1 MDRSSLR
8 RSHVIIILAALLI
21 LGGGM
26 LSTAMAQTR
35 IVVLPFF
42 VEEGHDA
49 KQGGDAT
56 LHYRRMLRF
65 INNNLVRHGF
75 EVVNPFAH
83 DAGEKELNRVMER
96 AREDSTLASLE
107 VCKKYGVDVAYIT
120 WLTVKRR
127 TTDDGY
133 CKTKARLDGEGYD
146 SAGRDLGAGVSK
158 TWNITKRDCDDAIA
172 EVEKEVGD
180 EVGMKLTAWAG
191 RSHAAT
197 VTAPSGAGTAS
208 TGAVAGGGEGGGVL
222 QRHANALENLLDVRL
237 DLCTDYETSEVFG
250 KVINTAPGVVEAKRF
265 GSRIV
270 PDNPQASYM
279 IWRVRIENTDPFRL
293 QANVM
298 HMIKQILDAGGA
310 ITLKG
315 VPYRYSPAEVDALM
329 GIRSGDSTSRQIQF
343 VVDRERARDKRFEG
357 QHDPYKSK
365 KEGGFE

>member
-1 MDRSSLR
+1 
-8 RSHVIIILAALLI
+8 VIIILAALLI

-26 LSTAMAQTR
+26 LNTALAQTR
-35 IVVLPFF
+35 IVVLPFY
-42 VEEGHDA
+42 VEEGADA
-49 KQGGDAT
+49 KGGGNAT
-56 LHYRRMLRF
+56 LHYRRMMRF
-65 INNNLVRHGF
+65 INNNLSRHGF
-75 EVVNPFAH
+75 EVINPFAH

-180 EVGMKLTAWAG
+180 EVGMKLTAWSG
-191 RSHAAT
+191 RTHAAT
-197 VTAPSGAGTAS
+197 VTGPGAGAGAAAAS
-208 TGAVAGGGEGGGVL
+208 GPMEARGEGGVL
-222 QRHANALENLLDVRL
+222 QRHADALANLLDIRL
-237 DLCTDYETSEVFG
+237 DQCTDYETSEVFG
-250 KVINTAPGVVEAKRF
+250 KVLNTAQGVVEAKRF

-279 IWRVRIENTDPFRL
+279 IWRVRIDNNTDPFRL

-298 HMIKQILDAGGA
+298 HMIKQILDAGGNL
-310 ITLKG
+310 TLKG
-315 VPYRYSPAEVDALM
+315 VPYRYSPAEVDMLM
-329 GIRSGDSTSRQIQF
+329 GIRTGDATSRQIQF
-343 VVDRERARDKRFEG
+343 LIDRERARDKRFEG
-357 QHDPYKSK
+357 QHDPYKHR
-365 KEGGFE
+365 EGGFE